1 MNILHNLGVVLVFI
15 VGIEHIGICLLE
27 MFSNSE
33 TQAKTF
39 DMTPEFTKQ
48 SAARISMANQGIY
61 NGMLGL
67 LIIAVFFIFNGQTLI
82 TVWQLLMG
90 FIVIVAAYGGFTAT
104 KKIFLVQ
111 MTPALIALILIS
123 IR

>member
-1 MNILHNLGVVLVFI
+1 MNLIHNLGIIVVFI

-27 MFSNSE
+27 MFASSE
-33 TQAKTF
+33 TQAHVF
-39 DMTPEFTKQ
+39 DMAPEFTKQ
-48 SAARISMANQGIY
+48 SASRISMANQGIY

-67 LIIAVFFIFNGQTLI
+67 LIILVFFIFNGNTLTTI
-82 TVWQLLMG
+82 WQLLMG

-111 MTPALIALILIS
+111 MTPALVALILIS
-123 IR
+123 IS